1 MTGKVC
7 SHQRCMRSGEMGMG
21 WGLGTG
27 LVQWYCPDHFAPALT
42 RLSGLLIAAR
52 RTAVTRQAAM
62 ERPAAVREPEL
73 VAAGR

>member
-1 MTGKVC
+1 MTGRVC

-42 RLSGLLIAAR
+42 RLDGLLTAAR
-52 RTAVTRQAAM
+52 RTAVTRQAA
-62 ERPAAVREPEL
+62 REPEL